1 MSLQN
6 EYLLLN
12 KDEEGLWSLTQQKDA
27 DKISQIIINM
37 VGSDKKII
45 DGTAGLGGNT
55 ISFCKYFKEVVGIEK
70 DTSRY
75 NLLALNL
82 SSYQFNNLKLYNNSC
97 LEFLDN
103 EYDVIFFDPPWGGYQ
118 YKKHKELNLFLD
130 NYS

>member
-1 MSLQN
+1 M
-6 EYLLLN
+6 EYLPLDDL
-12 KDEEGLWSLTQQKDA
+12 
-27 DKISQIIINM
+27 
-37 VGSDKKII
+37 KII
-45 DGTAGLGGNT
+45 SHHLIKYNINPQKIKIVDYTAGVGGNVL
-55 ISFCKYFKEVVGIEK
+55 SFCKYFKEVVGIEK

-118 YKKHKELNLFLD
+118 YKKHKELKKGLSPFK
-130 NYS
+130 SCIPIQGAI